1 MSVIPLWTQCTAS
14 ADAVHRNPGCSA
26 LRPIQLFSLQ
36 FHYEISTLGH
46 FSQMNKHALAGLTE
60 T

>member
-1 MSVIPLWTQCTAS
+1 MSVIPLWTQCTETPV
-14 ADAVHRNPGCSA
+14 AVHCNPGCSA

-46 FSQMNKHALAGLTE
+46 LSQMNKHALAGLTE